1 MKMVASSFLLF
12 SFLGTFPLAMSDDQ
26 WPQFRGSGGEGHAH
40 SSGIPLKW
48 SETKNITWKTEIP
61 GRGWSSPV
69 IDNGQIW
76 LTTSFVR
83 EATEEEKEKKLAGR
97 VDAKMLAVVGGV
109 TFQAVCVD
117 LKSGKLLHNLTL
129 FSTSDPEP
137 IHTLNSYASPTPIL
151 ADDRLYCHF
160 GEYGTVCLDTVTRE
174 VVWQNHQLKVD
185 HQNGPGSSPVLWNDL
200 LIVHCDGRDVQYIA
214 ALDKNSGEIRWK
226 TSRSGKMNERPE
238 FRKAYCT
245 PLLIDVDG
253 RPQLISPAADWVYS
267 YDPATGKELWKAGYG
282 KLGFSNVPRPISG
295 HGMVF
300 ICSCFMQSSLYAV
313 RYDGEGDVSNSHI
326 AWRFDSQM
334 PRMASPILVDDLLYV
349 VSDNGVA
356 TCLEAK
362 TGQQVWRSR
371 LGGNFSA
378 SPLYVDGRVY
388 FFNREG
394 EAIVIKPGR
403 EFVELAKNQLD
414 GRYFASAAVIDDAL
428 ILRTDTHLY
437 RVEEK

>member
-1 MKMVASSFLLF
+1 MKKVAFCF
-12 SFLGTFPLAMSDDQ
+12 FTALGIFTSQLANADGY
-26 WPQFRGSGGEGHAH
+26 WPQFRGPGGEGHAT
-40 SSGIPLKW
+40 SSGVPLEW
-48 SETKNITWKTEIP
+48 SETKNVTWKTEIP

-76 LTTSFVR
+76 MTTSFVS
-83 EATEEEKEKKLAGR
+83 EATEEEKKRRLAGR
-97 VDAKMLAVVGGV
+97 PDAKMLAVVGGV
-109 TFQAVCVD
+109 TFHAICVD
-117 LKSGKLLHNLTL
+117 LKSGKLLHNIKL
-129 FSTSDPEP
+129 FSTSNPEP

-151 ADDRLYCHF
+151 ADGRLYCHF
-160 GEYGTVCLDTVTRE
+160 GEYGTVCIDTTTRE
-174 VVWQNHQLKVD
+174 VVWNNRELKVD

-200 LIVHCDGRDVQYIA
+200 LIVHCDGRDDQYTA
-214 ALDKNSGEIRWK
+214 ALDKNSGELRWK

-245 PLLIDVDG
+245 PLVIEADG

-282 KLGFSNVPRPISG
+282 KLGFSNVPRPIAG

-300 ICSCFMQSSLYAV
+300 ICSCFMQSSMYAV
-313 RYDGEGDVSNSHI
+313 RYDGKGDVTDSHI
-326 AWRFDSQM
+326 AWKFDSQM
-334 PRMASPILVDDLLYV
+334 PRMPSPILVGDLLYV

-362 TGQQVWRSR
+362 TGKQVWRSR
-371 LGGNFSA
+371 LGGNYSA
-378 SPLYVDGRVY
+378 SPLYVNDRIY

-394 EAIVIKPGR
+394 ETIAIKPGR
-403 EFVELAKNQLD
+403 EYFELAKSKLD
-414 GRYFASAAVIDDAL
+414 GRYFASAAVVDDAL

-437 RVEEK
+437 RIEE